1 MTPDSHAII
10 LGGIYNEA
18 YGRAIGPYRIRTSAE
33 HAGFTCSVVDF
44 IAGVTEQELLS
55 ILDKLVG
62 PSTVVLG
69 ISYTWFSAKGFQQ
82 EANQPSMPYIYTT
95 HFLQKLQQRYPLA
108 NIVLGSNNSSKIPSD
123 VLSFTDWVVSG
134 FSELSFPELLKHLT
148 DQPNRLKYSERTV
161 KGNKINFVDGN
172 IDYVVQ
178 DMRLLQTNFHP
189 HDNYRTHQPLTIEV
203 SRGCLFKCAFCS
215 YPFLG
220 KKTFDYVREESDLA
234 EELRRHYDMFGT
246 TRYLIADDTFN
257 DSLEKIDR
265 MRRAVDKAK
274 LPNFEFVAYIRGELL
289 ALKPDMIPALH
300 SLGIR
305 GAFFGIESLN
315 NTARKA
321 INRVTDVNKVLDA
334 IAKFKSTGNVATQ
347 ASLIAGLPGDTLEEI
362 SSWGER
368 LVRNKKDWFDS
379 WQVVPLLIVK
389 SSIGQ
394 PINFNKTISSK
405 ENKSSIE
412 MNPEKYGY
420 SFDGT
425 DHTVD
430 YIAQWKNQHMTFKQ
444 AQEVC
449 DKLFKETL
457 PHLTCGG
464 WDVGAAWYF
473 GLSDEEIKTLPL
485 KNFNMAKRGKIESY
499 NRARKALA
507 ALGINSSKSY

>member
-1 MTPDSHAII
+1 MTPNSHAII
-10 LGGIYNEA
+10 IGGIYNEA

-33 HAGFTCSVVDF
+33 QAGFTCSVVDF
-44 IAGVTEQELLS
+44 IAGVTERELIS

-62 PSTVVLG
+62 SSTVVLG

-82 EANQPSMPYIYTT
+82 EANQPSMPYIYTAQ
-95 HFLQKLQQRYPLA
+95 FLQKLQQRYPLA

-123 VLSFTDWVVSG
+123 VLSFADWVVSG

-148 DQPNRLKYSERTV
+148 DQPNKLKYSNRTV
-161 KGNKINFVDGN
+161 KGNKIHFIDGN

-178 DMRLLQTNFHP
+178 DMSLLQTVFHP
-189 HDNYRTHQPLTIEV
+189 YDDYKSHQPLTLEV

-220 KKTFDYVREESDLA
+220 KKTFDYVREEDDLA
-234 EELRRHYDMFGT
+234 RELRTHYDMFGT

-257 DSLEKIDR
+257 DSMEKIDR
-265 MRRAVDKAK
+265 LRRAVDKAR

-300 SLGIR
+300 DLGIR

-321 INRVTDVNKVLDA
+321 INRVTDINKVLDA
-334 IAKFKSTGNVATQ
+334 ISKFKSTGNVATQ
-347 ASLIAGLPGDTLEEI
+347 ASLIAGLPGDTLEEV

-368 LVRNKKDWFDS
+368 LVKNKKHWFDS
-379 WQVVPLLIVK
+379 WQIVPLLIIK
-389 SSIGQ
+389 NSIGQ
-394 PINFNKTISSK
+394 PINFDKTISSR

-412 MNPEKYGY
+412 ANPEKYGY
-420 SFDGT
+420 TFEDDT
-425 DHTVD
+425 HVVD
-430 YIAQWKNQHMTFKQ
+430 YISHWKNKDMTFKQ
-444 AQEVC
+444 AQKVC
-449 DKLFKETL
+449 DQMFQQTL
-457 PHLTCGG
+457 PSLTCGG

-473 GLSDEEIKTLPL
+473 GFSDHEIQTMPL
-485 KNFNMAKRGKIESY
+485 KNLNMIKRGRMMSY
-499 NRARKALA
+499 NRARSVLSR
-507 ALGINSSKSY
+507 LNVSS